1 MSDNRPIPKTGFL
14 ATHFIVSADLDAS
27 RDFYERILGGT
38 TVFEGPPV
46 MVQLANTWVIINTGG
61 GPTPDKPDVLLD
73 VPADPNKV
81 SAFMNL
87 RVADIAAV
95 YQEWS
100 AKGATFLTPPLDNH
114 GWELRCYMRDPDGHL
129 IEVGQ
134 TTPSAD

>member
-1 MSDNRPIPKTGFL
+1 MSDHRPIPESGLL

-38 TVFEGPPV
+38 TVFDGPPV

-61 GPTPDKPDVLLD
+61 GPTPDKPDVVLD
-73 VPADPNKV
+73 VPADPNTV

-95 YQEWS
+95 YQEWTT
-100 AKGATFLTPPLDNH
+100 KGATFLTPPLDNH

-134 TTPSAD
+134 TTPAAD